1 MAVGEVEKPYA
12 GYGNIYLGGVLEGDS
27 KSAEEVLHGDVHMA
41 GNAVVDD
48 VYRDYVRVE
57 EVILGACCRESLCNV
72 QRLGSGGIGVEEGAA
87 LEVSCIGVRGGSLV
101 FQQPAIEMVGT
112 GAGPAV

>member
-1 MAVGEVEKPYA
+1 
-12 GYGNIYLGGVLEGDS
+12 
-27 KSAEEVLHGDVHMA
+27 VLHGDVHMA

-57 EVILGACCRESLCNV
+57 EVILGAIGSEGLCDGEVLCSGRVCLEESACLQICV
-72 QRLGSGGIGVEEGAA
+72 I
-87 LEVSCIGVRGGSLV
+87 LV